1 MARYQYLQPFIH
13 QKPFKKNFGHYLYR
27 MRRSIT
33 VIWNSLKMALSE
45 LKVNKVRTV
54 LSLFGVTI
62 GIFCII
68 GVLST
73 VQSLEKSIKDGLSD
87 LGNTTIYIQKWPW
100 AGGDEEEFPW
110 WKYMKRPEPKFEE
123 LKPLADRSAYAKAT
137 AFMLF
142 NSSSIGYK
150 DNLLKNVV
158 WYGATEGF
166 NVIQEVKIGVGR
178 YLSASE
184 FASGAPVMVMGYE
197 NAVLLF
203 GEAEKALDKVV
214 EVSGRQATIVGVMK
228 KQGRSLIGAWDF
240 DNIII
245 VPFNFCR
252 QVVDQ
257 RRADRF
263 LLVSGKPGVPL
274 EALKDEIK
282 GIMRGIR
289 KLKPTEEDNFALNDV
304 TSGSKQMEAFFS
316 NVNIGGFVIGG
327 FSLIVG
333 LFGIANI
340 MFVTVKERTSQIG
353 LKKALGA
360 KKSTILTEFLMESSF
375 LCIIGGLIGLLLV
388 FLITLALSS
397 ALPFKVGLSPSII
410 MLGLGISIGVGLIAG
425 FIPAWTAARLDPV
438 VAIRSK

>member
-1 MARYQYLQPFIH
+1 
-13 QKPFKKNFGHYLYR
+13 
-27 MRRSIT
+27 
-33 VIWNSLKMALSE
+33 
-45 LKVNKVRTV
+45 
-54 LSLFGVTI
+54 
-62 GIFCII
+62 
-68 GVLST
+68 
-73 VQSLEKSIKDGLSD
+73 
-87 LGNTTIYIQKWPW
+87 
-100 AGGDEEEFPW
+100 
-110 WKYMKRPEPKFEE
+110 
-123 LKPLADRSAYAKAT
+123 
-137 AFMLF
+137 
-142 NSSSIGYK
+142 
-150 DNLLKNVV
+150 
-158 WYGATEGF
+158 
-166 NVIQEVKIGVGR
+166 
-178 YLSASE
+178 
-184 FASGAPVMVMGYE
+184 
-197 NAVLLF
+197 
-203 GEAEKALDKVV
+203 
-214 EVSGRQATIVGVMK
+214 
-228 KQGRSLIGAWDF
+228 
-240 DNIII
+240 
-245 VPFNFCR
+245 
-252 QVVDQ
+252 VDQ

-274 EALKDEIK
+274 EPLKDEIR

-304 TSGSKQMEAFFS
+304 TSGSKQMESFFS

-353 LKKALGA
+353 LKKAIGA
-360 KKSTILTEFLMESSF
+360 KKSTILTEFLLESSF